1 MKSIMALVLCQV
13 RLMATFLKSTTAPI
27 QQEGEAPV
35 RLSEEEEHASNR
47 VKLEL
52 VEVLLNNLLRRI
64 PPDLFR

>member
-1 MKSIMALVLCQV
+1 
-13 RLMATFLKSTTAPI
+13 MATFLKSTTAPI